1 MSRCVRMRDM
11 KLRRGWDLAV
21 SACMVLLILLAFV
34 SVTHEGASR
43 LDVGTR
49 AVLIAVG
56 LGALAAYYLLWARPR
71 NESNAVGWGAA
82 WVIPIGALLTFAS
95 PSMFTAQ
102 VILYPMI
109 WEGNA
114 RPRRPLIL
122 SGIAAIA
129 MTATSILGTEGP
141 DWPGNALVIG
151 AVSYAFNLAMG
162 LWISGISRVSAENAR
177 LYDQLRLRQEEIAAL
192 NRDAGAMHER
202 GRLSRD
208 LHDTVAQTL
217 TGVVMLSRSALRQAE
232 AGSPKLVDT
241 VRLIESSAA
250 EALAETR
257 AMVATASSLE
267 ESTFAETL
275 ERFCTRFARETGIAV
290 DLEFSLDPGAVLSRA
305 EEVILLRCVQ
315 EGLANVRK
323 HSGANAAWVR
333 VASGQASVRLG
344 IADNG
349 RGPITAAPEPHAPGE
364 EAATA
369 QPTGGQFGL
378 AGLAERLGGVGGTV
392 ALTAGAEGG
401 ALLSVELPLSAD
413 PSTSPSL
420 DPSTHLS
427 TGPHPDP
434 SIRPNFRPSAV
445 PSTEEQS

>member
-1 MSRCVRMRDM
+1 MT
-11 KLRRGWDLAV
+11 LRRGWDLAV

-49 AVLIAVG
+49 VVLITVG
-56 LGALAAYYLLWARPR
+56 LGALLAYYLLWARPR
-71 NESNAVGWGAA
+71 NETNAVGWGAA

-129 MTATSILGTEGP
+129 MTTTSILGTEGS

-217 TGVVMLSRSALRQAE
+217 TGVVMLSRSARRQAE

-290 DLEFSLDPGAVLSRA
+290 DLEFSLNPGTLLSRA

-323 HSGANAAWVR
+323 HSGANTAR
-333 VASGQASVRLG
+333 VSVVSDRAGVRLG

-349 RGPITAAPEPHAPGE
+349 RGPTAAAPESAASGE
-364 EAATA
+364 RNATA

-392 ALTAGAEGG
+392 ALTAGTEGG
-401 ALLSVELPLSAD
+401 ALLSVELPLSTEPSAPPSAGPGVP
-413 PSTSPSL
+413 PSTDFTTHPST
-420 DPSTHLS
+420 DPGTHPSTH
-427 TGPHPDP
+427 
-434 SIRPNFRPSAV
+434 
-445 PSTEEQS
+445 PSTKEQS

>member
-1 MSRCVRMRDM
+1 M